1 MSATVDR
8 EGIDRESPTC
18 CTPVMPLPLV
28 EREGKPPLLLDRTE
42 RLIMGSRLTVA
53 LAALCLV
60 IVAGGMRLFLPA
72 ERSIS
77 ELVAGAGAALVAIP
91 VFVEAWQSLRHPS
104 LHGITDRLVALALI
118 AAWATGDLMTA
129 AFLPIIM
136 TLGHVLE
143 ERSMLGSHEAV
154 RALTQLTAADSR
166 RLLPDGSVEMVP
178 NGQLRVGDLI
188 ELRAGERVPAD
199 GIVERGASSLDM
211 ASLTGESVPVEVAE
225 GGTATAGAMNI
236 DGLLQ
241 VRLTRVGAESTL
253 GRIIGLMREAE
264 FAKPPVTRLLDK
276 YAGQYMTLVLLVAG
290 GVWLATGNTPAMLAV
305 LVASCPCALV
315 LAAPSTAVAAI
326 AVAARH
332 GILIKGSAFLEHL
345 ADVTSVVFDKTGTLT
360 TGQLRLA
367 DVDPVA
373 GVDPQQLRRLGGSLG
388 AGSNHP
394 LSRAAAAAVPA
405 GERLALQD
413 MREMGGFGVTG
424 QFEGEQVALGRAD
437 LFTRLGVEAPPPPP
451 HNGPIAGVSCNGRFL
466 GWLLFQDQLRSS
478 AAEAVRDLKGLG
490 IEHLVLL
497 TGDRAAVAKQV
508 AEEIGIDEV
517 CAEMLPE
524 QKMDRVMEEIKAGR
538 RPMVVGDGIND
549 SLALRAGAVGVAMGT
564 QGADVALASADLALM
579 TNDLRRLGTCIR
591 LSRQCRRTIY
601 VNVAIGLG
609 FTFGLTVLAAAGV
622 LGVEAPIIAALLH
635 NLATFIGLGN
645 AGRLLLFDET
655 QGGAAQ
661 GTAGTAPAQAGPVV
675 HTPLPASA
683 SASASAS
690 AATAQQPL
698 SRPATA

>member
-1 MSATVDR
+1 MSAS
-8 EGIDRESPTC
+8 IDPNTMDANDPTC
-18 CTPVMPLPLV
+18 CTPVIPLPLS
-28 EREGKPPLLLDRTE
+28 EREGKPALLLNRTE
-42 RLIMGSRLTVA
+42 RLILGSRLTVA

-60 IVAGGMRLFLPA
+60 LIAGGIWLFLPA
-72 ERSIS
+72 ERGIS
-77 ELVAGAGAALVAIP
+77 DLVAGAGAALVAIP

-154 RALTQLTAADSR
+154 RALTRLTAADSR
-166 RLLPDGSVEMVP
+166 RLLPDGRTEMVA
-178 NGQLRVGDLI
+178 NSQLQVGDLI

-199 GIVERGASSLDM
+199 GTVERGTSSLDM
-211 ASLTGESVPVEVAE
+211 ASLTGESVPVEVGE
-225 GGTATAGAMNI
+225 GGHAIAGAMNI

-241 VRLTRVGAESTL
+241 VRLTRVGAQSTL
-253 GRIIGLMREAE
+253 GRIIALMRDAE

-290 GVWLATGNTPAMLAV
+290 GVWLLTGNTPAMLAV

-345 ADVTSVVFDKTGTLT
+345 ADVSSVIFDKTGTLT
-360 TGQLRLA
+360 TGQLRVAGVRPVA
-367 DVDPVA
+367 DVDA
-373 GVDPQQLRRLGGSLG
+373 DLLRRIGGSLG

-405 GERLALQD
+405 GERLQLQD
-413 MREMGGFGVTG
+413 TRELGGFGVTG
-424 QFEGEQVALGRAD
+424 QLDGQQVALGRAD
-437 LFTRLGVEAPPPPP
+437 LFTRLGVDAPAPPA
-451 HNGPIAGVSCNGRFL
+451 HNGPIAGVSRNGQFL
-466 GWLLFQDQLRSS
+466 GWLLFYDQLRGS

-490 IEHLVLL
+490 IEHMVLL
-497 TGDRAAVAKQV
+497 TGDRVAVAQQV
-508 AEEIGIDEV
+508 ADEIHIDEV

-524 QKMDRVMEEIKAGR
+524 QKMDRVMQEIKAGR

-591 LSRQCRRTIY
+591 LSRRCRHTIY

-655 QGGAAQ
+655 QVGAAQ
-661 GTAGTAPAQAGPVV
+661 PLAAQAGAV
-675 HTPLPASA
+675 PA
-683 SASASAS
+683 AS
-690 AATAQQPL
+690 AAAAGSAQSL
-698 SRPATA
+698 AHSAAA